1 MRKADLDTRVAVTG
15 AGIICAI
22 GRNKEEVWSS
32 IVASRDGIA
41 PLTRFAGE
49 TFATDIAAEVKSE
62 LPRAKRLSRTDL
74 LAVVA
79 AREAIEQAN
88 GIDRSLVPRFLGS
101 SEERAVDA
109 RGTEEPDEPEEPRHR
124 PSPLPL
130 GRAIVSTGTS
140 TGGLLEGEDYFFRRI
155 VRGRRRAPASKVL
168 QQPTSGPS
176 DAVARV
182 FGLGGGVLS
191 NATACASAGAAIG
204 MAADYLRS
212 HHADVA
218 IAGGSDALCR
228 LTYSGFNVLQAV
240 DPQPC
245 SPFGAERKG
254 ITLGEGA
261 AYLVL
266 ERWDDAVARGAVIL
280 AELCG
285 YGASCDAHHQTA
297 PIEDGRGAEAAMRGA
312 MAEARLEAGAVD
324 YVNAHGTGTLLND
337 SAETKAIIAALGSS
351 VPVSSSKSYFGHT
364 LGASGAVEAVI
375 TVLALRHQLA
385 PPTLRLVRAADDC
398 PLDYIPDTARA
409 LPMSNALSNTFG
421 FGGSNV
427 SLLFRRVV

>member
-1 MRKADLDTRVAVTG
+1 MRKPDLNIRVAVTG
-15 AGIICAI
+15 AGIICSI
-22 GRNKEEVWSS
+22 GSNKGEVWRS
-32 IVASRDGIA
+32 ICESRAAIRK
-41 PLTRFAGE
+41 LTRFRGE
-49 TFATDIAAEVKSE
+49 SFPTDLAAEVDGDIQTM
-62 LPRAKRLSRTDL
+62 LPIGKRAARRLSRSDL
-74 LAVVA
+74 LAVIA
-79 AREAIEQAN
+79 AAEAIGQSNENAEQ
-88 GIDRSLVPRFLGS
+88 
-101 SEERAVDA
+101 
-109 RGTEEPDEPEEPRHR
+109 
-124 PSPLPL
+124 PLPL
-130 GRAIVSTGTS
+130 VRAIVSSGTS
-140 TGGLLEGEDYFFRRI
+140 TGGLLEGEDYYFTRL
-155 VRGRRRAPASKVL
+155 VRGRRRAPASRVL

-182 FGLGGGVLS
+182 FNAGGGVVS
-191 NATACASAGAAIG
+191 NATACASAGAALG

-212 HHADVA
+212 RHADVA

-254 ITLGEGA
+254 INLGEGA

-266 ERWDDAVARGAVIL
+266 ERWDDARARGARIL

-285 YGASCDAHHQTA
+285 YGATCDAHHPTA
-297 PIEDGRGAEAAMRGA
+297 PHEDGRGAEAAMRA
-312 MAEARLEAGAVD
+312 AIREASVGPNEIN

-337 SAETKAIIAALGSS
+337 SAETRAIVAAVGTA

-375 TVLALRHQLA
+375 TVLALMNQLA
-385 PPTLRLVRAADDC
+385 PPTLRLERAAEDC
-398 PLDYIPDTARA
+398 TLDYIPHTPRPLA
-409 LPMSNALSNTFG
+409 MTHALSNTFG

-427 SLLFRRVV
+427 SLLFRRA

>member
-1 MRKADLDTRVAVTG
+1 MRKPDLNIRVAVTG
-15 AGIICAI
+15 AGIICSI
-22 GRNKEEVWSS
+22 GTNKGEVWRS
-32 IVASRDGIA
+32 ICESRAAIRK
-41 PLTRFAGE
+41 LTRFRGE
-49 TFATDIAAEVKSE
+49 SFPTDLAAEVDGDIQTM
-62 LPRAKRLSRTDL
+62 LPIGKRAARRLSRSDL
-74 LAVVA
+74 LAVIA
-79 AREAIEQAN
+79 AAEAIGQSNENAGQ
-88 GIDRSLVPRFLGS
+88 
-101 SEERAVDA
+101 
-109 RGTEEPDEPEEPRHR
+109 
-124 PSPLPL
+124 PLPL
-130 GRAIVSTGTS
+130 ARAIVSSGTS
-140 TGGLLEGEDYFFRRI
+140 TGGLLEGEDYYFTRL
-155 VRGRRRAPASKVL
+155 VRGRRRAPASRVL

-182 FGLGGGVLS
+182 FNAGGGVVS
-191 NATACASAGAAIG
+191 NATACASAGAALG

-212 HHADVA
+212 RHADVA

-254 ITLGEGA
+254 INLGEGA

-266 ERWDDAVARGAVIL
+266 ERCDDARARGARIL

-285 YGASCDAHHQTA
+285 YGATCDAHHPTA
-297 PIEDGRGAEAAMRGA
+297 PHEDGRGAEAAMRA
-312 MAEARLEAGAVD
+312 AIREASVGPNEIN

-337 SAETKAIIAALGSS
+337 SAETRAIVAAVGTA

-375 TVLALRHQLA
+375 TVLALMNQLA
-385 PPTLRLVRAADDC
+385 PPTLRLERAAEDC
-398 PLDYIPDTARA
+398 TLDYIPHTPRPLA
-409 LPMSNALSNTFG
+409 MTHALSNTFG

-427 SLLFRRVV
+427 ALLFARP